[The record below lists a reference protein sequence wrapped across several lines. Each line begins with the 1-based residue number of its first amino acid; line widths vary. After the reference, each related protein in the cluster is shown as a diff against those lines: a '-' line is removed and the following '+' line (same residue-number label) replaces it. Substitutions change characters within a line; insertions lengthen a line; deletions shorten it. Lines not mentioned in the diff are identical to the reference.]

1 MWERSPLSIQ
11 GVDYDEL
18 AKYLGSNLSPIEI
31 LNENISHLVYKKK
44 SKKKNKL
51 KKKMKEKL
59 NKNRKT
65 QKKSNKKHKKE
76 KMKKQD
82 GAELPKY
89 KKTKDQI
96 FNEKWAKPKNSPN
109 PVEKVK
115 LIGIALERLIVVSMS
130 NHIYSFKNV
139 NRVQKKGGATGLDI
153 TGILA
158 DLVMIWWDKQFQELI
173 EHCQLQ
179 MDLFVRFKDDAN
191 ILADKIMLA
200 SQNLKNILGAD
211 FVDQDHFEGN
221 PEDYT
226 AAIFCKLA
234 DKVCD
239 MISFTFDTPTMHED
253 QKLPVLDL
261 KIFLNED
268 NKIRHEFYEKPTRNQ
283 RVILPS
289 SALSWGQKRTIHTQE
304 LIRRLKNTSFELGQE
319 IQNAHI
325 TKYLLRMKICGYSE
339 KFRMEVLLSA
349 QSAYRKIIETSKS
362 ENISVYRNRS
372 EMLLKKAQKNKSAC
386 NWWQKTTTS
395 GKAHTGILFVPPT
408 PHGVLAKMLR
418 KREAELNSQNKMK
431 IKIVEKGGIK
441 MKHIFVKSNP
451 YPKEKCEV
459 KDCPFCEPSPQIITN
474 PKDNCQSHNIGY
486 KFSCTLCDMTYEGE
500 SFRKISVRGREHVRA
515 LRNNSKEN
523 PLVKHISKHHPLQ
536 GGQTIFKLSI
546 TGQFNNALSRQADEA
561 VRIQETAGLN
571 MNSKSEFN
579 APKISRVL
587 ITDAH
592 S

>member
-1 MWERSPLSIQ
+1 
-11 GVDYDEL
+11 
-18 AKYLGSNLSPIEI
+18 
-31 LNENISHLVYKKK
+31 
-44 SKKKNKL
+44 
-51 KKKMKEKL
+51 MKEKL
-59 NKNRKT
+59 NRNRKT

-96 FNEKWAKPKNSPN
+96 FNEKWTKPKNSPN

-239 MISFTFDTPTMHED
+239 MISFT
-253 QKLPVLDL
+253 L
-261 KIFLNED
+261 
-268 NKIRHEFYEKPTRNQ
+268 
-283 RVILPS
+283 
-289 SALSWGQKRTIHTQE
+289 
-304 LIRRLKNTSFELGQE
+304 
-319 IQNAHI
+319 
-325 TKYLLRMKICGYSE
+325 C
-339 KFRMEVLLSA
+339 
-349 QSAYRKIIETSKS
+349 
-362 ENISVYRNRS
+362 
-372 EMLLKKAQKNKSAC
+372 
-386 NWWQKTTTS
+386 
-395 GKAHTGILFVPPT
+395 
-408 PHGVLAKMLR
+408 
-418 KREAELNSQNKMK
+418 MK
-431 IKIVEKGGIK
+431 IK
-441 MKHIFVKSNP
+441 
-451 YPKEKCEV
+451 
-459 KDCPFCEPSPQIITN
+459 
-474 PKDNCQSHNIGY
+474 
-486 KFSCTLCDMTYEGE
+486 SCLFWT
-500 SFRKISVRGREHVRA
+500 
-515 LRNNSKEN
+515 
-523 PLVKHISKHHPLQ
+523 
-536 GGQTIFKLSI
+536 
-546 TGQFNNALSRQADEA
+546 
-561 VRIQETAGLN
+561 
-571 MNSKSEFN
+571 
-579 APKISRVL
+579 
-587 ITDAH
+587 
-592 S
+592 